1 MEQNTSRYA
10 PRASQDAAGGLF
22 LIALAAVAL
31 WQGAGLDA
39 GTLGQIG
46 PGMLP
51 RALAVLTGL
60 CGIAMLVGAF
70 LADGVRMSSW
80 SLRGPIFV
88 LGAAVAFGLA
98 IRPFGLAV
106 AGPVA
111 IIFGSLASAET
122 RPVEAVVFG
131 VVISAFCIG
140 LFKFALGLP
149 IPVAP
154 WAIGY

>member
-1 MEQNTSRYA
+1 MDQATGRHA
-10 PRASQDAAGGLF
+10 FRASQDAAGGLF
-22 LIALAAVAL
+22 LILLAAIAV
-31 WQGAGLDA
+31 WEGRGLDA

-60 CGIAMLVGAF
+60 CGVAMVIGAVM
-70 LADGVRMSSW
+70 AAGDRMSAW
-80 SLRGPIFV
+80 TLRGPIFV

-111 IIFGSLASAET
+111 IVFGSLASSES
-122 RPVEAVVFG
+122 RIVEAIVFG
-131 VVISAFCIG
+131 VIITAFCVG